1 MKNII
6 LSLLTVFAFVT
17 INAQEKPAPKGKAQV
32 SPEQRVER
40 RLNKLNEVSGGLSD
54 AQKVRVKAI
63 LEEHDKQ
70 AEADRQKFAG
80 DKEKMKEAQKNR
92 RANSDAR
99 LKEVLSPE
107 QYEKVMAHRKEMQQ
121 KHQQNKGGKG
131 QGQGQGQ
138 GKKAGKN
145 VPKPADDD
153 KDEIYD

>member
-1 MKNII
+1 MKKII

-17 INAQEKPAPKGKAQV
+17 INAQEKPAPKGKAQAN
-32 SPEQRVER
+32 PEQRIER

-54 AQKVRVKAI
+54 AQKIRVKAI

-70 AEADRQKFAG
+70 AEQDRQKFAG
-80 DKEKMKEAQKNR
+80 DKEKLKEAHKNR

-107 QYEKVMAHRKEMQQ
+107 QYEKVMAHRKEMREKR
-121 KHQQNKGGKG
+121 KHTG
-131 QGQGQGQ
+131 
-138 GKKAGKN
+138 
-145 VPKPADDD
+145 ADKIENHED

>member
-1 MKNII
+1 MKSII
-6 LSLLTVFAFVT
+6 LSLLMVFALVT
-17 INAQEKPAPKGKAQV
+17 VNAQEKQTPKGKAQA

-131 QGQGQGQ
+131 QGQG
-138 GKKAGKN
+138 KKAVKIE
-145 VPKPADDD
+145 PKTTDED

>member
-1 MKNII
+1 MKKLI
-6 LSLLTVFAFVT
+6 LSLLAVIT
-17 INAQEKPAPKGKAQV
+17 IISVNAQEKQAPKGKAQA

-40 RLNKLNEVSGGLSD
+40 RVNKLNEVSGGLSD
-54 AQKVRVKAI
+54 AQKISVKAV

-107 QYEKVMAHRKEMQQ
+107 QFQKVMTHRKDMQQ
-121 KHQQNKGGKG
+121 KHQQNNKGGKG
-131 QGQGQGQ
+131 QGKKT
-138 GKKAGKN
+138 GKTDAA
-145 VPKPADDD
+145 PADDVR
-153 KDEIYD
+153 DEIYD

>member
-17 INAQEKPAPKGKAQV
+17 VNAQEKQAPKGKAQA

-40 RLNKLNEVSGGLSD
+40 RINKLNEVSGGLSE
-54 AQKVRVKAI
+54 AQKTRVKAI

-70 AEADRQKFAG
+70 AEADKQKFAG

-92 RANSDAR
+92 RANSDTR

-107 QYEKVMAHRKEMQQ
+107 QYEKVMSHRKDMQQ
-121 KHQQNKGGKG
+121 KRQQNKGGKG
-131 QGQGQGQ
+131 KAK
-138 GKKAGKN
+138 GKDKKGVKTESS
-145 VPKPADDD
+145 VTTDDD
-153 KDEIYD
+153 RDEIYD

>member
-17 INAQEKPAPKGKAQV
+17 VNAQEKQAPKSKAQV
-32 SPEQRVER
+32 SPEQRIER

-54 AQKVRVKAI
+54 AQKTRVKAI

-107 QYEKVMAHRKEMQQ
+107 QYEKVMSHRKDMQQ
-121 KHQQNKGGKG
+121 KRQQNKGGKG
-131 QGQGQGQ
+131 DTN
-138 GKKAGKN
+138 GKAKKGGKTESS
-145 VPKPADDD
+145 VTTDDE

>member
-17 INAQEKPAPKGKAQV
+17 VNAQEKQTPKGKAQAI
-32 SPEQRVER
+32 PEQRVER
-40 RLNKLNEVSGGLSD
+40 RINKLNEVSGGLSE
-54 AQKVRVKAI
+54 AQKTRVKAI

-70 AEADRQKFAG
+70 AEADKQKFAG

-107 QYEKVMAHRKEMQQ
+107 QYEKVMAHRKDMQQ
-121 KHQQNKGGKG
+121 KHHQNKGGKG
-131 QGQGQGQ
+131 QGK
-138 GKKAGKN
+138 GKEKKGGKTESSVSDN
-145 VPKPADDD
+145 DR
-153 KDEIYD
+153 DEIYD